1 MPPRSLLYC
10 TYTLLYCYITTH
22 TTLLHIYAALLLHS
36 YTYCFT
42 AHTRCFT
49 ATLLHIHTCTYLAFR
64 AREYELTAALL
75 CMLYSARC
83 FTAALLL
90 RYYTYTHP
98 HTWLSARESMRLT
111 VPPRSPSE
119 VLGVSMCNFVRVKQV
134 NRVPSEFLVIFTVTG
149 FAAYVSI
156 RQHTSAYV
164 SMRTFGVLS
173 DIHSHGVCELQVLQ
187 RQRSLNRLAHTSS
200 YVSIR
205 QHTFTRQ
212 RRLDLL
218 AFIIFYYT

>member
-1 MPPRSLLYC
+1 
-10 TYTLLYCYITTH
+10 
-22 TTLLHIYAALLLHS
+22 
-36 YTYCFT
+36 
-42 AHTRCFT
+42 
-49 ATLLHIHTCTYLAFR
+49 
-64 AREYELTAALL
+64 
-75 CMLYSARC
+75 
-83 FTAALLL
+83 
-90 RYYTYTHP
+90 
-98 HTWLSARESMRLT
+98 MRLT

-205 QHTFTRQ
+205 HHTSAYGVSIRQHTASAYVTKHAVTLKKKLSPLRAN
-212 RRLDLL
+212 LL
-218 AFIIFYYT
+218 RDKTA